1 MEGISTTAALYSGL
15 FIRLGL
21 DNFFLGYQNPH
32 DGHQHNGCA
41 LFRAWKF
48 LYNDFTNKFSEYL
61 EHYVHTEEDIDD
73 ADVDKY
79 EKIEPG
85 FMDYDVSNVFRD
97 V

>member
-1 MEGISTTAALYSGL
+1 M
-15 FIRLGL
+15 
-21 DNFFLGYQNPH
+21 
-32 DGHQHNGCA
+32 
-41 LFRAWKF
+41 
-48 LYNDFTNKFSEYL
+48 YNDFTNKFSEYL
-61 EHYVHTEEDIDD
+61 EHYVHTEEDIAD